1 MSASA
6 RPSQRDMLPVSN
18 PPLRDADAGR
28 TQLLSAG
35 MITAHSL
42 AIGLY
47 GANKWWNQGF
57 SGQFRTEREGWFGR
71 NTYAGGADKLGH
83 LYINYVST
91 RLFARAFHWAG
102 NSSEEAL
109 ALAAWTTA
117 GTYAAVEVLD
127 GLSRQWRFSR
137 EDLAMNLAGVGAA
150 LLLEKN
156 PDLDRLLDLR
166 LLYWPSRQNGRQFEP
181 FGDYAGQTYLVV
193 AKASGIPRLRSHPLL
208 RYVEFAVGYNARG
221 FPESSNRPPGGSG
234 SRSLYVGLSLNL
246 SELMERNAAR
256 DGAPPGNVMK
266 AAGTFL
272 EFIQV
277 PGTAVFTK
285 HPF

>member
-1 MSASA
+1 NAS
-6 RPSQRDMLPVSN
+6 PDTGL
-18 PPLRDADAGR
+18 PLREADGGR
-28 TQLLSAG
+28 ASRLSAG
-35 MITAHSL
+35 MIAAHSL

-57 SGQFRTEREGWFGR
+57 SGGFRTENEGWFGN

-83 LYINYVST
+83 LYSTYVST
-91 RLFARAFHWAG
+91 RLFTRAFHWAG
-102 NSSEEAL
+102 NSPEKSL

-117 GTYAAVEVLD
+117 GTYVAVEVLD
-127 GLSRQWRFSR
+127 GLSKQWRFSR
-137 EDLAMNLAGVGAA
+137 EDVVMNLAGVGAA

-181 FGDYAGQTYLVV
+181 FGDYAGQTYLLV
-193 AKASGIPRLRSHPLL
+193 AKASGMPRLRSHPLL

-221 FPESSNRPPGGSG
+221 FPESPGRLPAGDA

-246 SELMERNAAR
+246 SELLERNAAR
-256 DGAPPGNVMK
+256 QGAPPGRAMQAV
-266 AAGTFL
+266 GTFL